1 VFADHSGT
9 AFAVWQTGRHI
20 GDGAGAADVPGAFH
34 SGEPITDDVE
44 ASAAFYGSLFGWTL

>member
-1 VFADHSGT
+1 MFADHSGT

-34 SGEPITDDVE
+34 SGEPITDVVE